1 MYWILDVV
9 FIITLIG
16 GILLG
21 VHRGFIAGICK
32 VAGMVFS
39 IFVAIS
45 FCNAVQVNL
54 EDWFGM
60 TSALAKSIGNETA
73 AYWIAVAISFVIL
86 LIVVRFCA
94 YVVGRLGTAV
104 VQKVSAFNV
113 INQLLGGLL
122 GLLKSA
128 VALFLVLTFCKYL
141 IEWTGYEPMEH
152 FISSSTIVGAI
163 FRWDW
168 FIEATT
174 FSFLGFGK

>member
-32 VAGMVFS
+32 VAGTVFS

-60 TSALAKSIGNETA
+60 TSALAKSI
-73 AYWIAVAISFVIL
+73 
-86 LIVVRFCA
+86 
-94 YVVGRLGTAV
+94 
-104 VQKVSAFNV
+104 
-113 INQLLGGLL
+113 
-122 GLLKSA
+122 
-128 VALFLVLTFCKYL
+128 
-141 IEWTGYEPMEH
+141 
-152 FISSSTIVGAI
+152 
-163 FRWDW
+163 
-168 FIEATT
+168 
-174 FSFLGFGK
+174 